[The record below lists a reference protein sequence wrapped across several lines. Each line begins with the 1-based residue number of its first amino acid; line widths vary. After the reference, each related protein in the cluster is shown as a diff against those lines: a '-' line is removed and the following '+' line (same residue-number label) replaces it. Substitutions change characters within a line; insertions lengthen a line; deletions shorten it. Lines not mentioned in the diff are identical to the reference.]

1 MGQASPIHRGR
12 FRPIHFSRC
21 LGRGVFARVVIE
33 FGSSVAIVCTPVIL
47 VPRLAISTSA
57 RWLPWLIKGLKV
69 KDVDVPVKSSTDAL
83 FEEGKSVRCTCSC
96 SSVV

>member
-1 MGQASPIHRGR
+1 MGPACPIHRGR

-21 LGRGVFARVVIE
+21 LGRGVCARVVRE
-33 FGSSVAIVCTPVIL
+33 FGRSVPIVCTPVVL

-57 RWLPWLIKGLKV
+57 LWLPWLIKGLKV
-69 KDVDVPVKSSTDAL
+69 EDVEVPVKSSTDAL
-83 FEEGKSVRCTCSC
+83 LEEGESVRCTCSC